1 MTQTPTNQLIEKWIK
16 EICPLGT
23 AIFNDSP
30 FLFELH
36 NIIHHVA
43 VRAAEWELEACCNRI
58 EDDAHDEWD
67 TNDLREARRSEPS
80 TLNSIAQAM
89 LDTIEKDG
97 RYLPE
102 ITDTIRKAL
111 TEASKR
117 ETPCP
122 TRQQALTSLNAIA
135 SGANDTREQQQ
146 DLETIRDALYRLPPD
161 A

>member
-43 VRAAEWELEACCNRI
+43 VRAAEWELEACCNWI
-58 EDDAHDEWD
+58 EDDANDEWD
-67 TNDLREARRSEPS
+67 TNDLRKARRPEPP
-80 TLNSIAQAM
+80 TLNDIA
-89 LDTIEKDG
+89 LGFLGTIEKDG

-111 TEASKR
+111 TAKTNS
-117 ETPCP
+117 P
-122 TRQQALTSLNAIA
+122 
-135 SGANDTREQQQ
+135 GAH
-146 DLETIRDALYRLPPD
+146 
-161 A
+161 